1 MQTWLSLF
9 SNEDDHVDRFPSLP
23 IMASGGIDWTLGEN
37 GDVIITISTDADPDL
52 IDSLAAEYGKRGDWL
67 NTRRE

>member
-1 MQTWLSLF
+1 LAKAGLTAFEW
-9 SNEDDHVDRFPSLP
+9 
-23 IMASGGIDWTLGEN
+23 MAEKFDWTLREN
-37 GDVIITISTDADPDL
+37 GDVIVISIDADPDL